1 MGSTRVLDGFYKS
14 SGWALQGFCMGST
27 RVLYEFY
34 KDSVRFLQG
43 LTFYKGSVWV
53 LTTLLTIDS
62 LRSGC
67 FFGGGGAASRDRD
80 VIELAAI

>member
-67 FFGGGGAASRDRD
+67 FFGGGGGGGEAQ
-80 VIELAAI
+80 VEIEM